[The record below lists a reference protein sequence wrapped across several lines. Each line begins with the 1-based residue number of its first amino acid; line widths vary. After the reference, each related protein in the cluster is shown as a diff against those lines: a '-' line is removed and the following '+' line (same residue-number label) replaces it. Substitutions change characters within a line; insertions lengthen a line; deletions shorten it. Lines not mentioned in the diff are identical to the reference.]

1 MNKNRFFLA
10 LLLVFT
16 LNCGSTVHPGQIG
29 LFWKPF
35 GVTDVG
41 LSKDPVLNGFYW
53 LLPWNDIYTYST
65 QWDSHKEKVDVLTND
80 DLKIDVQAVIILRP
94 IREEIYQLHIEVGP
108 EYYRSIVQPE
118 FRASIRNVVSHHQMI
133 QISKNSA
140 VLAKDIKTAVV
151 ERTKGKHIE
160 VFDVILD
167 DIEYSPNM
175 LHAIEA
181 KLTKQ
186 QELEQQKYELEIAEK
201 NIEIAKKKARA
212 DAEAQLIR
220 ADAQAKSQAIINDK
234 LTTKYLQYK
243 SFESPNSKLI
253 FVPQGKDNLPIVVN
267 PKD

>member
-1 MNKNRFFLA
+1 MNRNRLFLIF
-10 LLLVFT
+10 LLISI
-16 LNCGSTVHPGQIG
+16 LNCGATVRPGEIG

-35 GVTDVG
+35 GISDVG
-41 LSKDPVLNGFYW
+41 LSKDPVFNGFYW

-65 QWDSHKEKVDVLTND
+65 QWNSYKEKVDVLTND
-80 DLKIDVQAVIILRP
+80 DLKIDVQAVIIMRP
-94 IREEIYQLHIEVGP
+94 IRDEIFQLHVEVGP

-140 VLAKDIKTAVV
+140 VLARDIKIAVI
-151 ERTKGKHIE
+151 ERTRGKHIE

-186 QELEQQKYELEIAEK
+186 QELEQQKYELEIAERS
-201 NIEIAKKKARA
+201 IEIAKKRARA

-220 ADAQAKSQAIINDK
+220 ADGQAKSQAIINDK
-234 LTTKYLQYK
+234 LTTRYLQYK
-243 SFESPNSKLI
+243 AFDNPNSKLI
-253 FVPQGKDNLPIVVN
+253 FVPQGKDNLPIVIS
-267 PKD
+267 PKE

>member
-1 MNKNRFFLA
+1 MNRKKFFLSV
-10 LLLVFT
+10 LLVFT
-16 LNCGSTVHPGQIG
+16 LHCGSTVHPGQIG

-35 GVTDVG
+35 GITEVG

-53 LLPWNDIYTYST
+53 LLPWNDIYTYSM

-94 IREEIYQLHIEVGP
+94 IREEIYQLHVEVGP

-118 FRASIRNVVSHHQMI
+118 FRASIRNIVSHHQMI

-140 VLAKDIKTAVV
+140 VLARDIKTAVI

-212 DAEAQLIR
+212 DAEAQMIR
-220 ADAQAKSQAIINDK
+220 ADGQARSQAIINEK
-234 LTTKYLQYK
+234 LTTRYLQYK
-243 SFESPNSKLI
+243 AFDNPNSKMI
-253 FVPQGKDNLPIVVN
+253 FIPLDKSNLPIVVS
-267 PKD
+267 PKE